1 TLTKTLR
8 EFGVMKGIITFKDP
22 RQLAGISFYDINRD
36 NLVAKVSCQKS
47 VIYGNGKMKL
57 LLIDCGLK
65 YSQIKLLLKLDTT
78 VIRVPWNFNPFKA
91 RGQTFKE
98 IQGLTPFDAI
108 IISNGPGD
116 PKKADKTIDTVRLA
130 IRNKIPILGICL
142 GNQILALSAGADTYK
157 LKYGHRSQNQPVRDE
172 MTGKCYIT
180 TQNHGFAVDTK
191 TLSSGW
197 DPWFTNLN
205 DQTNEGV
212 RHRRLPFFSTQFHP
226 EGTPGPTDTE
236 WVFNYFIEEASR
248 FLSSRTK

>member
-1 TLTKTLR
+1 MGKKGYLILENGDIFAGISFGKETDVNGEVVFNTGMTGYPEGFTDPSYCGQILTCTYPLIGNYGVPPEDKTGNIPEFLESEKIQIRGLLVSSYVPGNNHWQSEESLSFWLKKEGIPAISGIDTRTLTKTLR

-116 PKKADKTIDTVRLA
+116 PKKA
-130 IRNKIPILGICL
+130 
-142 GNQILALSAGADTYK
+142 
-157 LKYGHRSQNQPVRDE
+157 
-172 MTGKCYIT
+172 
-180 TQNHGFAVDTK
+180 
-191 TLSSGW
+191 
-197 DPWFTNLN
+197 
-205 DQTNEGV
+205 
-212 RHRRLPFFSTQFHP
+212 
-226 EGTPGPTDTE
+226 
-236 WVFNYFIEEASR
+236 
-248 FLSSRTK
+248 